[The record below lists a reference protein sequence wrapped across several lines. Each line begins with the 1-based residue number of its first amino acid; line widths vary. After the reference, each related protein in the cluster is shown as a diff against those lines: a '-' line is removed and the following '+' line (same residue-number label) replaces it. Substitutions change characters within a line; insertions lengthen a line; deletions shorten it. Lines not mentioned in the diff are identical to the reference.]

1 VKSLKAF
8 ITHTVITM
16 LALSWV
22 GTPDIRAQ
30 INEWTSLPWPEGGA
44 VQGLLIDSQNPNTLY
59 ATGSVYPGVGI
70 FKSTNGG
77 GSWRAINFGL
87 ADTAVSSLAIA
98 PQDSRIL
105 YAGTSRGG
113 VFKSI
118 DGGESWGT
126 TGLAAG
132 LTNNRVDALTIDPQ
146 NPRTVYAATVTG
158 LYKSID
164 AGITWTRLSPDY
176 LPSVQFLAID
186 PRRPDT
192 VYAGESGCCSDG
204 ALFKSADGG
213 VHWTEIPAM
222 SGCLITAVLFPQQRA
237 GTVYAAAGCIGEGI
251 NPNIFKSTDAGTS
264 WSTLN
269 PLPEKGLISA
279 LAINP
284 QNPDTLYAG
293 TYGGVFKTIDGGATW
308 QTLYPDIGPP
318 YVNALVIDPQ
328 NPNQIYLGTGADVLR
343 STDAGASWN
352 FANTGLHANGVMA
365 LGLDP
370 LDSSN
375 FYAAAFDKFTD
386 QRQVA
391 FGRLLKS
398 TDRATTWKSVNPAV
412 NAVTMG
418 LTVSLD
424 RTVYACTTE
433 ALYKSSDS
441 GASWTALS
449 SFPTSDASAA
459 GRCDTLVIDSQN
471 ATTLYA
477 GTSEGV
483 FKSTDGG
490 KSWRS
495 ASSGLPKIFNRPMD
509 VLTMAVDPTAGTI
522 YAETD
527 SFVGDPPIP
536 YALFKSTDGAISW
549 NRVTSLP
556 TKSIRSLVI
565 SSQPPSTMYVATSA
579 GLFKSTDGGSNWSSV
594 NFGMDAGSVATLAV
608 DPQDPATLY
617 AGTSRGLFTITFG
630 TQGPL
635 TVDNF
640 QFNQASV
647 RIGDSFVARA
657 SGANLTAQTYFDI
670 LCQAPGSS
678 VVEEDLNWQI
688 GAAGVHTISAGTQ
701 LGTWIVSGVRAHE
714 DEADHTGAYVP
725 LSTTVNVVL
734 ADGTAN

>member
-1 VKSLKAF
+1 MKSLKTF
-8 ITHTVITM
+8 ITHTVTTM
-16 LALSWV
+16 LALFWV

-98 PQDSRIL
+98 SQDSRTL
-105 YAGTSRGG
+105 YAGTASGG

-132 LTNNRVDALTIDPQ
+132 LTNNRVDALTIDPE
-146 NPRTVYAATVTG
+146 NLRTVYAATVTG

-176 LPSVQFLAID
+176 LPSVQLMAID
-186 PRRPDT
+186 RRRPGV
-192 VYAGESGCCSDG
+192 VYAGESGCCSNG

-213 VHWTEIPAM
+213 VHWTEIPEM

-237 GTVYAAAGCIGEGI
+237 DIVYAAAGCGDGI
-251 NPNIFKSTDAGTS
+251 NPNIFKSTDGGTS

-269 PLPEKGLISA
+269 PALPEMRLISA
-279 LAINP
+279 LAIDP
-284 QNPDTLYAG
+284 QNPDTLYAAAQDH
-293 TYGGVFKTIDGGATW
+293 GVFKTIDGGATW
-308 QTLYPDIGPP
+308 QSVGPDLRPP

-328 NPNQIYLGTGADVLR
+328 SPNQIYLGTGAGVLK

-370 LDSSN
+370 VDSSSL
-375 FYAAAFDKFTD
+375 YAAAFDKFTD
-386 QRQVA
+386 QLQVA

-398 TDRATTWKSVNPAV
+398 TDRATTWKSVNPAT

-418 LTVSLD
+418 LTVTPD

-433 ALYKSSDS
+433 ALYKSSDT
-441 GASWTALS
+441 GASWTPLS
-449 SFPTSDASAA
+449 PFPTIASGA
-459 GRCDTLVIDSQN
+459 GRCSTLVIDSQS

-495 ASSGLPKIFNRPMD
+495 ASSGLPMIFNRPMD
-509 VLTMAVDPTAGTI
+509 VLTMAVDPTTGTI

-549 NRVTSLP
+549 NRVNSLP

-565 SSQPPSTMYVATSA
+565 SSRMPSAMYIATSA

-594 NFGMDAGSVATLAV
+594 NFGMDGGSVATLAV

-630 TQGPL
+630 AQGPL

-657 SGANLTAQTYFDI
+657 SGANLTAQSYFDV
-670 LCQAPGSS
+670 LYQAPGTN
-678 VVEEDLNWQI
+678 VVEEALNWQI
-688 GAAGVHTISAGTQ
+688 GAAGVHTIATGTQ

-714 DEADHTGAYVP
+714 DETDHTGAYVP
-725 LSTTVNVVL
+725 VSTAVKVVL
-734 ADGTAN
+734 ADSTPS